1 MKMEKIDENI
11 NMNNNKIL
19 YDTKKENKNIIDFQK
34 QQYKDIEKLTEK
46 MKEFK
51 KEYQTIN
58 INIVINKKKYYNI
71 DNYKLFYYTIIN
83 KYFVLLY
90 VIKNK
95 NIFEKFHHTIHSEID
110 NLQHFL
116 HELSTQEKGDKTDI
130 VLNAMKKFNEI
141 YSTIENNEN
150 PIIENNS
157 IGNAKDL
164 SINDYYLY
172 CEKNHELIN
181 SYIHVYIHVKDNIDK
196 KNEFHKYFNNDN
208 RKYIFL
214 NIMKNNLIFTEF
226 IENMKYLYMLYFRYY
241 LQEKFPSL
249 DFHQYV
255 DTQLYK
261 WNTKD
266 YEFDD
271 ISIIYLYYHYKR
283 IYLNVD
289 IEEIEFELD
298 KIKSL
303 YNSIL

>member
-1 MKMEKIDENI
+1 MEKIDENI